1 MFKPIKPFLQST
13 RFKITIWYTSLFLV
27 LEILLGI
34 IIYVYLNKITH
45 TNLDATLKE
54 QANAILRVVEEKH
67 VDLDSFKPGST
78 YQTEDEL
85 IWDIIYDAIV
95 FNRRNTFIEVF
106 SSKKIV
112 FKTAN
117 LGKLVLSYPN
127 KKEKESIFD
136 LSEKNLS
143 DDIIRVYQLRGK
155 RYTIVVAYPKEYIA
169 QTLNNLE
176 IIYEKIAPLFLLI
189 SLIGGALLSSKS
201 LSRIDAII
209 KKTEEITAQNL
220 DEIIPGGNYMDEY
233 GRLVSKM
240 NEMIRRIKKSV
251 DYMNQFSVAAAHELK
266 TPLTILRGEIEIA
279 LKSPKTPE
287 QYVDVLRS
295 NYEETIRLIKIID
308 NVFFISKSDNTL
320 INIEKKEVELQ
331 SFLSSVICNME
342 ILGKDKNM
350 ELTLV
355 PDEEIR
361 TRIDVALIKQ
371 ALSNLI
377 DNAFKYG
384 NDNST
389 VKVEAK
395 LINNLV
401 EINVINIGVPI
412 PQEAI
417 DKIFDRFYR
426 AENAKTRSTGG
437 MGLGLAVV
445 KSIMELHNGKV
456 RVESSHDSQTT
467 LSLIFPKT

>member
-1 MFKPIKPFLQST
+1 
-13 RFKITIWYTSLFLV
+13 
-27 LEILLGI
+27 
-34 IIYVYLNKITH
+34 
-45 TNLDATLKE
+45 
-54 QANAILRVVEEKH
+54 
-67 VDLDSFKPGST
+67 
-78 YQTEDEL
+78 
-85 IWDIIYDAIV
+85 
-95 FNRRNTFIEVF
+95 
-106 SSKKIV
+106 
-112 FKTAN
+112 
-117 LGKLVLSYPN
+117 
-127 KKEKESIFD
+127 
-136 LSEKNLS
+136 
-143 DDIIRVYQLRGK
+143 
-155 RYTIVVAYPKEYIA
+155 
-169 QTLNNLE
+169 
-176 IIYEKIAPLFLLI
+176 
-189 SLIGGALLSSKS
+189 
-201 LSRIDAII
+201 
-209 KKTEEITAQNL
+209 
-220 DEIIPGGNYMDEY
+220 
-233 GRLVSKM
+233 
-240 NEMIRRIKKSV
+240 
-251 DYMNQFSVAAAHELK
+251 
-266 TPLTILRGEIEIA
+266 LRGEIEIA

-355 PDEEIR
+355 PDEEIKA
-361 TRIDVALIKQ
+361 RIDVALIKQ